1 MDMVVCLV
9 SGCRCTVVF
18 GEKRSRGGGGGGGG
32 GWYVGKPGVVVI
44 VLLFWVRKAL

>member
-18 GEKRSRGGGGGGGG
+18 GEKRSRGGGGGGG
-32 GWYVGKPGVVVI
+32 WYVGKPGVVVI